1 MLGQQYHESSGLVH
15 PFDQIATP
23 ESISVVATSDGT
35 DLPQQAKPNSNWRGV
50 RQQFRSSRSLN
61 VRWNAEDIPPEIMY
75 LKDILCIKDAPE
87 DRSLAE
93 VLRILNLA
101 LGGRR
106 DQGRLRKQPSGS
118 RRDKGRQR
126 SSAIYDSILSD
137 SSYVKGWSLIREVP
151 DQLQVAL
158 ARQIHIQLARKEAT
172 ILTEGQKIQRSYFIV
187 HGEVAMKQTFGSI
200 SADSRIE
207 QPFQWQS
214 LREGNAFGDLPR
226 DPRANSKIALGA
238 RAVCDTILFYIDHS
252 KYWLLMQRQMEA
264 DAQSRKIELLQTLY
278 PSWGDAGDEAAQQ
291 KWQNEIKKMASKLK
305 LRHFQA
311 GETVAQQ
318 GNQVKE
324 IYFVVSGELTVHI
337 DLKLVEYYVGAV
349 KKKDGALGS
358 IKNKSEV
365 VDGSSGSAAEQGMS
379 TRMELSQ
386 TMTPRQLGI
395 VKSIQ
400 IRLATACRG
409 DSIGDSHIW
418 KGHQFFKYSA
428 VALTSA
434 ELACIPIYAFNEIPP
449 RFLALRYKCSELNYS
464 EYSEILSRLLR
475 IEVPKVSL
483 CNKPGS

>member
-1 MLGQQYHESSGLVH
+1 MLGKRPESSDLVE
-15 PFDQIATP
+15 PFDNIEP
-23 ESISVVATSDGT
+23 NESIS
-35 DLPQQAKPNSNWRGV
+35 DLPEQAKPNLKWRGV
-50 RQQFRSSRSLN
+50 REQLRSFRKLTL
-61 VRWNAEDIPPEIMY
+61 NAEVEIPPEIMD
-75 LKDILCIKDAPE
+75 LKDLMSIKDAPE
-87 DRSLAE
+87 DRSPGE
-93 VLRILNLA
+93 VLRLLNIA
-101 LGGRR
+101 SGGRR
-106 DQGRLRKQPSGS
+106 GTGRQASGR

-126 SSAIYDSILSD
+126 SSAIFDSILAD
-137 SSYVKGWSLIREVP
+137 SSSQSWSLIREVP
-151 DQLQVAL
+151 DHLQVAL

-214 LREGNAFGDLPR
+214 LKEGNAFGDLPR
-226 DPRANSKIALGA
+226 DPRANSKIAMGA
-238 RAVCDTILFYIDHS
+238 RAVCDTVLFYIDHS

-305 LRHFQA
+305 LRQIQA
-311 GETVAQQ
+311 GETVVQQ

-358 IKNKSEV
+358 MKNKSEV
-365 VDGSSGSAAEQGMS
+365 IDGSSGAAEQGLS

-434 ELACIPIYAFNEIPP
+434 ELACIPIYAFNETPP

-475 IEVPKVSL
+475 IEVPNVSL
-483 CNKPGS
+483 CN